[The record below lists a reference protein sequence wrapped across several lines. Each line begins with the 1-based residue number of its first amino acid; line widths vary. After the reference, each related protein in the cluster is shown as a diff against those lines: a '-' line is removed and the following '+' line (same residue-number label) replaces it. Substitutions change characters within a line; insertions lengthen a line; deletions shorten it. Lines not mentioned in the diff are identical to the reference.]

1 MAGENPA
8 TFAAG
13 NAAAITKNDTT
24 NIAPTRAIY
33 IGGQGDL
40 AVRMIAGNN
49 VTFFACP
56 AGLLLPVQV
65 DRVLAT
71 GTTATNI
78 TAVW

>member
-1 MAGENPA
+1 
-8 TFAAG
+8 
-13 NAAAITKNDTT
+13 
-24 NIAPTRAIY
+24 
-33 IGGQGDL
+33 
-40 AVRMIAGNN
+40 MIAGNN